1 MRERIS
7 AWGSRFRS
15 RNNAPQGA
23 EAALFQ
29 GIRVRLTLWYCG
41 ILCAA
46 LILFGVALYVGARI
60 TLFDPIESDTALQA
74 HNHLQQVETNDPHA
88 CPLMGPGNL
97 GGPSQN
103 FGMHEIIVCY
113 DQNGN
118 QLSGQNT
125 SGLSATFLNNDL
137 AKAALKSQ
145 NGYISGIVQTKDGLI
160 YRYALVVQN
169 PNGNVA
175 GVIMAGE
182 SLQVQDRILTQ
193 LLWLLLSIGGVALLG
208 AGVGGLFLANRSLA
222 PARLAWARQQ
232 RFIADA
238 SHEFR
243 TPLTLMRADAE
254 VLLRGR
260 ERMDE
265 EDAALLED
273 IVSETNHMS
282 NIANNMLVLARLDNA
297 PTHREQE
304 VINLAE
310 IAQTGV
316 RRIQALA
323 DQMHIQLQLKAET
336 ALVIGDQAQLEQA
349 ALALLDNALKY
360 NRQGGQVTIRTLV
373 DGNKALLEVSD
384 TGIGIDA
391 ENLQHLGERFYRVD
405 KARSREMGGTGLGI
419 SIVQTIART
428 HNGSLHLESVPDK
441 GTTVTLNLPV
451 VHERQVDQDPT
462 PAEEN
467 ATSLP
472 K

>member
-1 MRERIS
+1 
-7 AWGSRFRS
+7 
-15 RNNAPQGA
+15 
-23 EAALFQ
+23 
-29 GIRVRLTLWYCG
+29 
-41 ILCAA
+41 
-46 LILFGVALYVGARI
+46 
-60 TLFDPIESDTALQA
+60 
-74 HNHLQQVETNDPHA
+74 
-88 CPLMGPGNL
+88 
-97 GGPSQN
+97 
-103 FGMHEIIVCY
+103 
-113 DQNGN
+113 
-118 QLSGQNT
+118 
-125 SGLSATFLNNDL
+125 
-137 AKAALKSQ
+137 
-145 NGYISGIVQTKDGLI
+145 
-160 YRYALVVQN
+160 
-169 PNGNVA
+169 
-175 GVIMAGE
+175 
-182 SLQVQDRILTQ
+182 
-193 LLWLLLSIGGVALLG
+193 
-208 AGVGGLFLANRSLA
+208 
-222 PARLAWARQQ
+222 
-232 RFIADA
+232 
-238 SHEFR
+238 
-243 TPLTLMRADAE
+243 
-254 VLLRGR
+254 
-260 ERMDE
+260 
-265 EDAALLED
+265 
-273 IVSETNHMS
+273 MS

-323 DQMHIQLQLKAET
+323 DQLNIQLQLEAET

-360 NRQGGQVTIRTLV
+360 NRQSGQVTIRTLV

-451 VHERQVDQDPT
+451 VHERLADHDRT